1 MAGRGKAGETVSE
14 GRAHRRGK
22 VTIDS
27 LLAAIEARRVANHPW
42 FKQGLRKGEASPAKV
57 KRVARQLVF
66 YFDNVIE
73 LYGPMYLNSQDYKIR
88 RLFTDKM
95 LAPIALPDGRS
106 LRQGEG
112 AHAELAAHLARALG
126 ARARSVRSVKPTALM
141 EQRMKRLIGTLERPP
156 YWVTLGASAA
166 VESQMPALHRQTA
179 AALKRHYGVAHKD
192 LALFRAPLLFAE
204 SDIRHTLGRC
214 DGILDRLKVAYYT
227 ERLRDEW
234 YAVWDAA
241 FAA

>member
-1 MAGRGKAGETVSE
+1 MAKKPANTT
-14 GRAHRRGK
+14 GRAHQRGK
-22 VTIDS
+22 VTINTLLDS
-27 LLAAIEARRVANHPW
+27 VTANQVTDHPW
-42 FKQGLRKGEASPAKV
+42 FKDSFCKGNASPAKI
-57 KRVARQLVF
+57 KRVTRQLVF

-95 LAPIALPDGRS
+95 LEPIKLPDGR
-106 LRQGEG
+106 LVRQGEG

-126 ARARSVRSVKPTALM
+126 APVRSVRSAKPTALM

-156 YWVTLGASAA
+156 YWITLGAAAA
-166 VESQMPALHRQTA
+166 VESQMAALHRQTA
-179 AALKRHYGVAHKD
+179 SVLKLRYGVAAKD
-192 LALFRAPLLFAE
+192 LAVFRAPQLFTA
-204 SDIRHTLGRC
+204 SDIRHTLRRC
-214 DGILDRLKVAYYT
+214 DDIFDRLKVAYYT

-234 YAVWDAA
+234 YEVWDAA

>member
-1 MAGRGKAGETVSE
+1 MAGKPTESK
-14 GRAHRRGK
+14 GRAHRRGE
-22 VTIDS
+22 VTINILLDS
-27 LLAAIEARRVANHPW
+27 INARRIADHPW
-42 FKQGLRKGEASPAKV
+42 FKDRFRKGEASPAKV
-57 KRVARQLVF
+57 KRVVRQLVF

-95 LAPIALPDGRS
+95 LEPIKLPDGRS

-112 AHAELAAHLARALG
+112 AHAELAAHLARAVG
-126 ARARSVRSVKPTALM
+126 ASARSVRSVKPTALM

-156 YWVTLGASAA
+156 YWVTLGAGAA
-166 VESQMPALHRQTA
+166 VESQMAALHRQTA
-179 AALKRHYGVAHKD
+179 SALKRHYGVAGKD
-192 LALFRAPLLFAE
+192 LAVFRAPLLFATG
-204 SDIRHTLGRC
+204 DIRHTLRRC
-214 DGILDRLKVAYYT
+214 DNIFDRLKVAYYT

-234 YAVWDAA
+234 YDVWDAA

>member
-1 MAGRGKAGETVSE
+1 MVKKPANDV
-14 GRAHRRGK
+14 GRAHRRGR
-22 VTIDS
+22 VTINTMLDS
-27 LLAAIEARRVANHPW
+27 VNANRVADHPW
-42 FKQGLRKGEASPAKV
+42 FKGTFRQGNAPPAQL
-57 KRVARQLVF
+57 KRFARQLVY

-95 LAPIALPDGRS
+95 LEPIKLPDGRT

-126 ARARSVRSVKPTALM
+126 APVRSVRSVKPTPLM

-166 VESQMPALHRQTA
+166 VESQMKALHSQLARGF
-179 AALKRHYGVAHKD
+179 KRHYGVNDKD
-192 LALFRAPLLFAE
+192 LKIFKAPLMFAAG
-204 SDIRHTLGRC
+204 DIRHTLRRC
-214 DGILDRLKVAYYT
+214 DDVFDKLKVAYYT

-234 YAVWDAA
+234 HDVWDAA
-241 FAA
+241 FTA

>member
-1 MAGRGKAGETVSE
+1 MTKKPAKDL
-14 GRAHRRGK
+14 GRAHQRGR
-22 VTIDS
+22 VTINTMLDS
-27 LLAAIEARRVANHPW
+27 ITANPVAGHPW
-42 FKQGLRKGEASPAKV
+42 FKSKFRKGEATPAQL
-57 KRVARQLVF
+57 KRFARQLVY

-95 LAPIALPDGRS
+95 LEPIKLPDGRS

-112 AHAELAAHLARALG
+112 AHAELAANLARALG
-126 ARARSVRSVKPTALM
+126 TPVRSVSAVRPTPLM

-166 VESQMPALHRQTA
+166 VESQMKSLHGQLARGFKQ
-179 AALKRHYGVAHKD
+179 HYGISDK
-192 LALFRAPLLFAE
+192 ALGVFKAPLLFDAT
-204 SDIRHTLGRC
+204 DIRHTLRRC
-214 DGILDRLKVAYYT
+214 DGLFDKLTVAYST

-234 YAVWDAA
+234 YDVWDAA
-241 FAA
+241 FTA

>member
-1 MAGRGKAGETVSE
+1 MSGKPANTA
-14 GRAHRRGK
+14 GRAHQRGK
-22 VTIDS
+22 VTINTLLDS
-27 LLAAIEARRVANHPW
+27 VAANQVTDHPW
-42 FKQGLRKGEASPAKV
+42 FKESFRKGDASPTKV

-95 LAPIALPDGRS
+95 LEPIKLPDGR
-106 LRQGEG
+106 LVRQGEG
-112 AHAELAAHLARALG
+112 AHAELAAHLARAMG
-126 ARARSVRSVKPTALM
+126 APVRSVRSVKPTALM

-156 YWVTLGASAA
+156 YWITLGAAAA
-166 VESQMPALHRQTA
+166 VESQMAALHRQTA
-179 AALKRHYGVAHKD
+179 SVLKRHYGVVTKD
-192 LALFRAPLLFAE
+192 LAVFRAPQLFAA
-204 SDIRHTLGRC
+204 SDIRHTLRRC
-214 DGILDRLKVAYYT
+214 DDIFDRLKVAYYT

-234 YAVWDAA
+234 YGVWDAA